1 MRSIVFVPIVILM
14 VVFQSGFSFQDK
26 AKKVNIQKENIQ
38 QPMKCEFTT
47 NQVNFIAEVPANQ
60 PKVLTNSIDM
70 KLVLIPKGTF
80 MMGSPP
86 DEKGSDPDERRH
98 EVTISRDYHLG
109 MHEVTQAQYKKI
121 MGKNPSHFQGDAV
134 AERHPETNRVVKEVD
149 SANHPV
155 ERVSWEDAVEFCQ
168 RLSALPEEKKAGRVY
183 RLPTEAEWEYA
194 CRAGTKTAYSFG
206 SQLNG
211 TQANCNGNFPYGTDK
226 KGPYLEKTTSV
237 GKYPANAWGLYDMHG
252 NVWEWCAECHDEYPK
267 GSATDPRGPEDGSD
281 RVVRGGSWF
290 SVAVSCRS
298 ANRDWIVPSRR
309 IFGLG
314 FRVALSSSGIP
325 K

>member
-14 VVFQSGFSFQDK
+14 VVLQSGCNDL
-26 AKKVNIQKENIQ
+26 
-38 QPMKCEFTT
+38 PD
-47 NQVNFIAEVPANQ
+47 VPGNQ

-70 KLVLIPKGTF
+70 KLVLIPKGKF

-86 DEKGSDPDERRH
+86 DEKGSKENERRH

-109 MHEVTQAQYKKI
+109 IHEVTQAQYKKI

-149 SANHPV
+149 SVNHPV
-155 ERVSWEDAVEFCQ
+155 EQVSWSDAVEFCQ

-194 CRAGTKTAYSFG
+194 CRAGSQMAYSFG
-206 SQLNG
+206 SDEKSLV
-211 TQANCNGNFPYGTDK
+211 NFGWYGPNSKGMTHAVGLK
-226 KGPYLEKTTSV
+226 K
-237 GKYPANAWGLYDMHG
+237 ANAWGLYDMHG
-252 NVWEWCAECHDEYPK
+252 NVWEWCADWYGEFPK
-267 GSATDPRGPEDGSD
+267 GSATDPRGPEDGSI
-281 RVVRGGSWF
+281 RVSRGGCWF
-290 SVAVSCRS
+290 FDAVSCRS
-298 ANRDWIVPSRR
+298 AGRGRFGPSDRNV
-309 IFGLG
+309 ILG

>member
-1 MRSIVFVPIVILM
+1 MRPIVFAPIVILM
-14 VVFQSGFSFQDK
+14 VVLQSGCNDL
-26 AKKVNIQKENIQ
+26 
-38 QPMKCEFTT
+38 PD
-47 NQVNFIAEVPANQ
+47 VPGNQ
-60 PKVLTNSIDM
+60 PKVLTNSLDM

-86 DEKGSDPDERRH
+86 DEKGSQENERLH

-109 MHEVTQAQYKKI
+109 MHQVTQAQYKQI
-121 MGKNPSHFQGDAV
+121 MGGDRV
-134 AERHPETNRVVKEVD
+134 AERHPETNRVVKEVG

-155 ERVSWEDAVEFCQ
+155 EQVSWEDAVEFCQ

-211 TQANCNGNFPYGTDK
+211 RQANCDGTVPYGTDT
-226 KGPYLEKTTSV
+226 KGPNLEKTTSV

-252 NVWEWCAECHDEYPK
+252 NVWEWCADWYGEYPK
-267 GSATDPRGPEDGSD
+267 GSATDPRGPEDGSN
-281 RVVRGGSWF
+281 RVFRGGSWYL
-290 SVAVSCRS
+290 VAVYCRS
-298 ANRDWIVPSRR
+298 ANRDWIVPSNRR
-309 IFGLG
+309 FNLG

>member
-1 MRSIVFVPIVILM
+1 MRSIVFAPIVILM
-14 VVFQSGFSFQDK
+14 VVLQSGFNYQDE
-26 AKKVNIQKENIQ
+26 AKKAAAQQKAIEEPVNGEPPI
-38 QPMKCEFTT
+38 
-47 NQVNFIAEVPANQ
+47 NQVNFLPDVPGNQ

-86 DEKGSDPDERRH
+86 DEKGSQEDERRH

-194 CRAGTKTAYSFG
+194 CRAGSQTAYSFG
-206 SQLNG
+206 SDEKSLV
-211 TQANCNGNFPYGTDK
+211 NFGWYDSNSKRMTHAVGLK
-226 KGPYLEKTTSV
+226 K
-237 GKYPANAWGLYDMHG
+237 ANAWGLYDMHG
-252 NVWEWCAECHDEYPK
+252 NVWEWCADWYGEFPK
-267 GSATDPRGPEDGSD
+267 GSATDPRGPEAGSD
-281 RVVRGGSWF
+281 RVSRGGCWLF
-290 SVAVSCRS
+290 DAVFCRS
-298 ANRDWIVPSRR
+298 ALRRRIVPSFRYF
-309 IFGLG
+309 ILG